1 VTIIMN
7 INLKGWGC
15 SLF

>member
-1 VTIIMN
+1 MN